1 MGALDDHNHQHT
13 YGNSLGPP
21 TSVAGVSAQQSI
33 DAHRRLAEASASAP
47 ATGSVA
53 PGSRAH
59 LTFALVSGGVSL
71 VAAIAAYAVGGIGAV
86 AIGLVAVGAGIF
98 TAVFLV
104 AAVIEILKSAFSS
117 RK

>member
-1 MGALDDHNHQHT
+1 
-13 YGNSLGPP
+13 
-21 TSVAGVSAQQSI
+21 
-33 DAHRRLAEASASAP
+33 
-47 ATGSVA
+47 
-53 PGSRAH
+53 
-59 LTFALVSGGVSL
+59 LVSGGVSL

-98 TAVFLV
+98 AAVFLV